1 MPEISEMSLGGNFG
15 VAVRVRPGDAS
26 LKSCVKINGNTV
38 SVADERHGLKGDK
51 SFAFDR
57 VFDGSTRQEE
67 VFAEVAAT
75 VDAVPDGV
83 HIPRPSPFT
92 PSPDTPPSSNPR
104 ISRLH
109 FCVRSHGLWY
119 APILA
124 PFPRYVKPP
133 QKNEAIALS

>member
-57 VFDGSTRQEE
+57 VFDGSTKQEE

-92 PSPDTPPSSNPR
+92 HRLTPSLLQSQDITAAFLRTVPR
-104 ISRLH
+104 AL
-109 FCVRSHGLWY
+109 VRPHLV
-119 APILA
+119 PIPA
-124 PFPRYVKPP
+124 
-133 QKNEAIALS
+133 